1 MIKMIVIIFFILTN
15 LMIPQKEEEIVNI
28 TFTPSDIEFDIR
40 SNDIEKLERAAD
52 ALFDD
57 GIYKEA
63 LPYYKKLITFDSENI
78 HYCSH
83 LSTCL
88 YQVKD
93 YDNSLAYALKAL
105 ELMNWTSIKCDV
117 PGYEFE
123 AEESTLNV
131 AKILLHDDFYDPVR
145 SLPYWDA
152 MEYYCAKKDY
162 QWQRNI
168 EYHLVI
174 MYSRGIA
181 YYKAGDETTSDQILD
196 DICDSEIFKKA
207 YDNWCITHETTDLG
221 DEPYELYKMICDNWE
236 TSD

>member
-1 MIKMIVIIFFILTN
+1 MIKTIVLIVTLLTAF
-15 LMIPQKEEEIVNI
+15 MVPQKVPEIVDI
-28 TFTPSDIEFDIR
+28 SFTELDLE
-40 SNDIEKLERAAD
+40 SNDAD
-52 ALFDD
+52 EMEQIAQDLFDQRLF
-57 GIYKEA
+57 KEA
-63 LPYYKKLITFDSENI
+63 LPIYQKLVSLNSNNI
-78 HYCSH
+78 RYCSH
-83 LSTCL
+83 LATCL
-88 YQVKD
+88 HSVKD
-93 YDNSLAYALKAL
+93 YENSLTYALKAL
-105 ELMNWTSIKCDV
+105 KLMNWTSTECDV

-131 AKILLHDDFYDPVR
+131 AKILLTDDFYDPVR

-174 MYSRGIA
+174 MYSRGVA
-181 YYKAGDETTSDQILD
+181 YYKAGDETTSDQILN

-221 DEPYELYKMICDNWE
+221 DEPYELYKMICDNWG
-236 TSD
+236 TDD